1 MRLISVEVLQRQLE
15 NKKCPIMNKPRYTEG
30 FNDALLEFKSMLND
44 NSNIIE
50 KSNEKLIDA
59 DELQM
64 KLTKKESTVC
74 MHRYT
79 DGYNDALL
87 RFKSMVHSAKT
98 VESRIL
104 IREEKIMQRNE
115 YYASLSL
122 DELAEEI
129 NNNREWDTEQLQEL
143 CYRADMEDEWEQATD
158 ESFETVINE
167 AADKLEINITGSNQF
182 DKAEKAEKITVLLL
196 EPEQEAKVI
205 EIENSLAAMQK
216 TVEGNIEVIYPF
228 NDDVCMV
235 CNEEGKLLSL
245 PLNRALYD
253 EGNKIC
259 EIIAG
264 TSFICGTGDEN
275 FISLSEQQIEHYSK
289 QFELPE
295 IFYRKYGTNEIE
307 AEKYNPNLETLILKK
322 DKQINIEEDLDI

>member
-1 MRLISVEVLQRQLE
+1 M
-15 NKKCPIMNKPRYTEG
+15 KFYK
-30 FNDALLEFKSMLND
+30 A
-44 NSNIIE
+44 IE
-50 KSNEKLIDA
+50 KTDTFNEYEDKLIPENIVAFHMTNTERKEIRDA
-59 DELQM
+59 
-64 KLTKKESTVC
+64 TVQEI
-74 MHRYT
+74 
-79 DGYNDALL
+79 
-87 RFKSMVHSAKT
+87 AKA
-98 VESRIL
+98 
-104 IREEKIMQRNE
+104 IRD
-115 YYASLSL
+115 SS
-122 DELAEEI
+122 
-129 NNNREWDTEQLQEL
+129 EWDTDLVSAL
-143 CYRADMEDEWEQATD
+143 CTFANMDEEFENAENLEDVVYKA
-158 ESFETVINE
+158 
-167 AADKLEINITGSNQF
+167 
-182 DKAEKAEKITVLLL
+182 AEKLNVDIDDLYESIQPEKEEKITVLLL

-216 TVEGNIEVIYPF
+216 TIEGNIEVIYPF